1 MLEKIFLRLMEKI
14 NQIRELRI
22 TLNSNNIRKRI
33 YFYRKAIDYLK
44 KENDNKNT
52 NLTELIFIKNPKF
65 DNLKVSIVTPVFN
78 GEKFIED
85 IAASI
90 EKQTLAKN
98 IEWIIVDDCS
108 FDNTFDIILNFSKEI
123 NIGNLILLKN
133 KRNLGA
139 SYSLKIGVE
148 NTNSDIV
155 AWCSVDDFYISNNK
169 LEIDYKIIKNK
180 EADIVFSKS
189 FLLGTD
195 LKKSKRIELNDVV
208 KSNNFWD
215 NLEDINQITYDNI
228 KLASFLFFHNLFNG
242 SSVVFDKKKYYQV
255 GGFDE
260 FLLNIDADWDLFIR
274 ILISNFKIYFSD
286 TIIFNRIHSS
296 QTSKNFIN
304 MAFGISLSRIRML
317 RAIQETNYLNS
328 LLTNFSLILN
338 SCKKKMLF
346 PFGKSFP
353 FGFNWLLNFRYIIF
367 FYFFIFQEFK
377 DFFKV
382 YDFNIKKYI
391 DEEVWKELTSLIDLL
406 MESSS
411 FKIFRNNLH

>member
-1 MLEKIFLRLMEKI
+1 MLKEKFLRLINKI
-14 NQIRELRI
+14 KQIMELRMA
-22 TLNSNNIRKRI
+22 LNSNNIKKRI
-33 YFYRKAIDYLK
+33 YSYKKAIDYLK

-65 DNLKVSIVTPVFN
+65 NDFKVSIVTPVFN
-78 GEKFIED
+78 GEKFIKD
-85 IAASI
+85 IASSI
-90 EKQTLAKN
+90 EKQTLAKD
-98 IEWIIVDDCS
+98 IEWVIVDDCS
-108 FDNTFDIILNFSKEI
+108 FDNTIDIILNFSKQI

-133 KRNLGA
+133 KKNLGV

-189 FLLGTD
+189 FLLGAD
-195 LKKSKRIELNDVV
+195 LKKSKRIELNDII
-208 KSNNFWD
+208 KSNNFWE
-215 NLEDINQITYDNI
+215 NIEDINQITYDNI
-228 KLASFLFFHNLFNG
+228 KLVSFLFFDNFLNG

-260 FLLNIDADWDLFIR
+260 FLLNIDPDWDLFIK

-286 TIIFNRIHSS
+286 TTIFHRIHSF
-296 QTSKNFIN
+296 QVSKNFIN
-304 MAFGISLSRIRML
+304 MAFGVSLSHIRML
-317 RAIQETNYLNS
+317 KAIQQTNYLNS

-338 SCKKKMLF
+338 FYKKKMFF
-346 PFGKSFP
+346 PFGKTFP

-367 FYFFIFQEFK
+367 FYFFIFEEFK
-377 DFFKV
+377 DFFKK

-391 DEEVWKELTSLIDLL
+391 DEEVWRELISLVDLM
-406 MESSS
+406 MESPS